1 MLKRMT
7 YPTQERLKEVF
18 DYFPE
23 TGIFIRKP
31 KPGKRNIQTGRKV
44 GTIHEDGYEYFGVD
58 YKIYLAHRLA
68 WLYMTGEVP
77 DYLDHKNGIKSDN
90 RFKNLRLA
98 TQAQNQL
105 NHRKT
110 CRNKSGIKGV
120 CWVKRYSRWVAQ
132 ASLNGKY
139 NWLGSFKT
147 IEEAEAC
154 VRAFREIHHGE
165 FANHG

>member
-1 MLKRMT
+1 MLKRMI
-7 YPTQERLKEVF
+7 YPTQERLKQVF
-18 DYFPE
+18 EYNPE
-23 TGIFIRKP
+23 TGIFMRKP
-31 KPGKRNIQTGRKV
+31 KLTKRSRKTAIPV
-44 GTIHEDGYEYFGVD
+44 GTIHEDGYVYFGLD

-77 DYLDHKNGIKSDN
+77 NYLDHKNGIKSDN
-90 RFKNLRLA
+90 RFSNLRLA

-105 NHRKT
+105 NHQKT

-120 CWVKRYSRWVAQ
+120 CWVKRSNRWVAQ

-154 VRAFREIHHGE
+154 VRAFRELHHGE
-165 FANHG
+165 FTNHG